1 MLDWVGERPRGCDDA
16 ARQAQFVDLHRDHAT
31 GVFNLALQLVGHRE
45 DARDITQEVLL
56 KAYEQLA
63 RPGPFNARAW
73 LYRVTVNACFDH
85 LRARRRKPVIDL
97 EGHAEPAAAVN
108 EYEQAELQRQLGCAL
123 RRLPPTQRT
132 AFMLREV
139 HGLPVDEVAFV
150 LGVQTDSAAVTLSR
164 ARSSFR
170 RQFLAVANGAVA
182 ELREKQDATPGAA
195 GAARRRRDLGD
206 GASAGLVVGV
216 GIGLPS
222 LTWPALPLPASLE
235 ASSLLPVLAP
245 AAPAAALAAPAAAAG
260 AAGGGAA
267 VGVIGKIAA
276 ALSTKAAA
284 VAVGAS
290 LVAGG
295 VGGAYT
301 AERAATSTRHVGA
314 VGQAS
319 GTHAVDKAPGGGKA
333 ASPRP
338 SPRST
343 APAYALA
350 SPSPGASPSVL
361 PTVSAAPQPTPSETT
376 LGETGDP
383 AVDDGGSGIIGSPS
397 PTPSPEVTPS
407 TSPSAPAPDSTP
419 SPSASVSPSP
429 APSPSGSL

>member
-56 KAYEQLA
+56 KAFEQLA

-97 EGHAEPAAAVN
+97 EGRAEPAATVN

-123 RRLPPTQRT
+123 RRLPPAQRT
-132 AFMLREV
+132 ALMLREV
-139 HGLPVDEVAFV
+139 HGLPVAEVAYV

-170 RQFLAVANGAVA
+170 RRFLEVANGATT
-182 ELREKQDATPGAA
+182 ELREERDADVGAA
-195 GAARRRRDLGD
+195 GDARRRRALGG

-222 LTWPALPLPASLE
+222 LWWPALPLPASLE
-235 ASSLLPVLAP
+235 ASSLLPALAP
-245 AAPAAALAAPAAAAG
+245 AAPVAALAAPAAAAG
-260 AAGGGAA
+260 AAGA
-267 VGVIGKIAA
+267 IGKIAA

-295 VGGAYT
+295 VGGVYT
-301 AERAATSTRHVGA
+301 AERTATSTRHAGA
-314 VGQAS
+314 VTQAS
-319 GTHAVDKAPGGGKA
+319 AHAVDKARGVGNA
-333 ASPRP
+333 ASPHP

-343 APAYALA
+343 APGYALA
-350 SPSPGASPSVL
+350 SPSPGASSSVL
-361 PTVSAAPQPTPSETT
+361 PTVSAAPQPAPSETT

-383 AVDDGGSGIIGSPS
+383 VVDGGGSGIIGSPS
-397 PTPSPEVTPS
+397 PTPSPVATPS
-407 TSPSAPAPDSTP
+407 ASASAPAPDPTP
-419 SPSASVSPSP
+419 SPSASPSASVSPSP
-429 APSPSGSL
+429 SP